1 MAEFLKKSLGYL
13 AVAVLS
19 AALTMAFFVPRQ
31 QQRDK
36 LDEILYLAQQYY
48 VEDVDLEALR
58 DGAAQGIVDALGDR
72 WSYYVSAKDAQSHQ
86 EYVNN
91 AYVGVGIT
99 VVTKADDPTIT
110 VQAVT
115 KGGSAQEAGILP
127 GDVLVRVEDTDCEGL
142 SVDQVRD
149 MVRGEEGTT
158 VRLTVLRDGQML
170 EFSLQRRTIQTP
182 VAEYEMLPGDIGLIS
197 IANFDARCAQETLAA
212 IEELRAMG
220 AKSLIFD
227 VRNNGGGFKDEM
239 VKILDYLLPEGK
251 LFVGQR
257 YDGKQSIDYSDENY
271 LDMPMVVL
279 VNGRSYSAAELFAAA
294 LEEYDAAVVVGQQTS
309 GKGYYQVSYQ
319 LSDGS
324 LLALSIGKYCTPNGV
339 SLEGV
344 GITPEVMVEVDEE
357 TDAAIYYGQLEPME
371 DPQILAAIEVL
382 TK

>member
-1 MAEFLKKSLGYL
+1 MAKFLKKSLGYL

-31 QQRDK
+31 QQGDK
-36 LDEILYLAQQYY
+36 LDEILYLARQYY

-99 VVTKADDPTIT
+99 VVNKADDPTIT

-170 EFSLQRRTIQTP
+170 EFSLQRQTIQTP
-182 VAEYEMLPGDIGLIS
+182 VAEYEMLPGDIGLIA

-294 LEEYDAAVVVGQQTS
+294 LKEYDAAVVVGQKTS

-344 GITPEVMVEVDEE
+344 GITPDVVVEVDEE
-357 TDAAIYYGQLEPME
+357 TDAAIYYGQLKPMD